1 MGNREGMKNMH
12 CKNGMAYS
20 RLYLVSLLLFFLAVM
35 ALATFAIAS
44 SWQNL
49 FLEQDDIA
57 YIDLQEQVF
66 EIEGDSLVS
75 GKSLNLELER

>member
-1 MGNREGMKNMH
+1 MDYGNSIS
-12 CKNGMAYS
+12 YS
-20 RLYLVSLLLFFLAVM
+20 RVYLVSLLVFFLAVM
-35 ALATFAIAS
+35 ALAIFAIAS

-49 FLEQDDIA
+49 FLERDDIA

-75 GKSLNLELER
+75 RKSLNLELER

>member
-1 MGNREGMKNMH
+1 MH

-35 ALATFAIAS
+35 ALAIFAIAS

-49 FLEQDDIA
+49 FLERDDIA

-75 GKSLNLELER
+75 RKSLNLELER

>member
-1 MGNREGMKNMH
+1 MHYGNGV
-12 CKNGMAYS
+12 AYS
-20 RLYLVSLLLFFLAVM
+20 RIYLVSLLVFFLVVM

-49 FLEQDDIA
+49 FLERGDIA
-57 YIDLQEQVF
+57 YIDLQEQAF

-75 GKSLNLELER
+75 RKSLNLELER